1 MEKREDK
8 WLTQFDVT
16 AETLG
21 LQRGSFCCFYTD
33 SLFPSGDERLGRLG
47 YGHNKCSELFQNTY
61 KLQS

>member
-33 SLFPSGDERLGRLG
+33 SLYPLGDECLGRL
-47 YGHNKCSELFQNTY
+47 HNKCSELFQNTY